1 LTVIALQS
9 GGVESWASEGVR
21 REFPEFGNLICCHK
35 FLVEKHFSHNF
46 GVGKISFYHCWPPP
60 GKIPFGRL
68 WKDPSDAHEQNIV
81 CRAQL
86 IAKRQSLP
94 RIKFTAYTIFAK
106 TSCKQDGSV

>member
-21 REFPEFGNLICCHK
+21 REFPEFGNLICCDK
-35 FLVEKHFSHNF
+35 FLVEKHFLIILELVKFHF
-46 GVGKISFYHCWPPP
+46 TTVGPPP
-60 GKIPFGRL
+60 GKNPFGRL